1 MRCLLVGCVLV
12 ALGQGLPELP
22 KTPKKPVT
30 DIYHGVKVT
39 DDYRWLDNANDPAV
53 KEWTEAQNRRSRA
66 VLDQFPQMKQLR
78 NRLQQILTDNSASH
92 YALQYRGDRLFA
104 LKSQPPKEQPFLV
117 TLASPDEPGS
127 YRILVDPNRIN
138 AKGTTAID
146 WYVPSRD
153 GQSQLLAVSLSENGT
168 EDGTVHVYNVASGAK
183 LTDVIPRV
191 NGATAGGGLAWSAD
205 GLGFYYTRY
214 PRGKERPKEDM
225 DFYQQVY
232 FHKLGTAT
240 EQDTYAIGKDFPR
253 IAEITLESSPD
264 GRYVLA
270 LVANGDGGEFEHH
283 LLGPS
288 GAWTRLSRFADGL
301 SAATFGGDGKLYVLS
316 RKNAPRGK
324 ILRLDPAA
332 PDLAKAETIVSEG
345 EANIEGLVFGVG
357 GMSPHFVATAD
368 RLYVADIVGG
378 PSQIR
383 VFDLKGKFLQKVPLP
398 PATAVNQL
406 VAGKKG
412 ELLFSSDSF
421 TQPQAWYRFDPKS
434 GEVTPTALRRASPVE
449 FGDVEATLHFATSK
463 DGTKVPLELVR
474 KKGTKFDASN
484 PTLLYAYGGFGISQK
499 PHFKP
504 ALRVWLDNG
513 GVYALAHIRG
523 GSEYGADWWKSA
535 QLTGRQRA
543 YDDFAACARWLIDQ
557 KVTGPDKLAI
567 EGGSNGGL
575 LMGVALT
582 QHPELFRA
590 VVAHVGIYDMLR
602 METHPNG
609 AFNVTE
615 YGTVKDPEQFK
626 AMYAYSP
633 MHRVKDRTAY
643 PAVFLLTGANDGR
656 VDPSNSRKMAAR
668 LQAATSSPY
677 PVLLKITGGGHG
689 LDSGYSERVAQQA
702 DVYAFLFQQLGMRYR
717 EESSP

>member
-1 MRCLLVGCVLV
+1 MRALIVSCLIV
-12 ALGQGLPELP
+12 ALGQGIPELP

-30 DIYHGVKVT
+30 DTHHGVKVV
-39 DDYRWLDNANDPAV
+39 DDYRWLDDPKAPGV
-53 KEWTEAQNRRSRA
+53 EKWTEAQNRRTQA
-66 VLDQFPQMKQLR
+66 VLNQFPQMKQLR
-78 NRLQQILTDNSASH
+78 ERLQHLLANKSAAH
-92 YALQYRGDRLFA
+92 FALQYRGGRLFA
-104 LKSQPPKEQPFLV
+104 LKSQPPVEQPFLV
-117 TLASPDEPGS
+117 TLTSPDLPDS
-127 YRILVDPNRIN
+127 ARILVDPNKIN
-138 AKGTTAID
+138 PKGTTAVD

-153 GQSQLLAVSLSENGT
+153 GKLVAVSLSENGT
-168 EDGTVHVYNVASGAK
+168 EQGTVHVYHVADGAK
-183 LTDVIPRV
+183 LPDIIPRV
-191 NGATAGGGLAWSAD
+191 NGATAGGGLAWNAD
-205 GLGFYYTRY
+205 GTGFYYTRY

-232 FHKLGTAT
+232 FHKLGTPT
-240 EQDTYAIGKDFPR
+240 EQDAYSLGKDFPR
-253 IAEITLESSPD
+253 IAETTLESSPD

-270 LVANGDGGEFEHH
+270 VVANGDGGEYEHH

-288 GAWTRLSRFADGL
+288 GRWTRLSKFDDGL
-301 SAATFGGDGKLYVLS
+301 SAATFAADNRLYLLL
-316 RKNAPRGK
+316 RKGAPRGK
-324 ILRLDPAA
+324 ILRLDPAS
-332 PDLAKAETIVSEG
+332 PDLASAETIVPQG
-345 EANIEGLVFGVG
+345 EPNIEGLVFGVG

-383 VFDLKGKFLQKVPLP
+383 VFDVKGKFLQKVPLP
-398 PATAVNQL
+398 PASSVDQL
-406 VAGKKG
+406 VAGQGG

-421 TQPQAWYRFDPKS
+421 TRPQAWYRFDPKS
-434 GEVTPTALRRASPVE
+434 GKVSETALRRTSAAN
-449 FGDVEATLHFATSK
+449 FGDVEVSLHFATSK
-463 DGTKVPLELVR
+463 DGTKVPLEIVR
-474 KKGTKFDASN
+474 TKGTKFDGGN

-513 GVYALAHIRG
+513 GVFALAHIRG

-543 YDDFAACARWLIDQ
+543 YDDFAACARWLIDN
-557 KVTGPDKLAI
+557 KVTSPQKLAI

-582 QHPELFRA
+582 QHPDLFRA

-602 METHPNG
+602 MENHPNG

-615 YGTVKDPEQFK
+615 YGTVKDLDQFK

-633 MHRVKDRTAY
+633 YHHVKDGTAY

-677 PVLLKITGGGHG
+677 PVLLQITGGGHG
-689 LDSGYSERVAQQA
+689 LDSGYSERIARQA
-702 DVYAFLFQQLGMRYR
+702 DVYAFLFGQLGMRYR
-717 EESSP
+717 E